1 MSPKLYQTSPKLS
14 KTFGNPI
21 CFIQVLLCISIEN
34 LLERA
39 IADAWQIRVPASVRV
54 LQVGT
59 KIIIL

>member
-1 MSPKLYQTSPKLS
+1 MEPTLS
-14 KTFGNPI
+14 HKVKEALASSTTD
-21 CFIQVLLCISIEN
+21 

-39 IADAWQIRVPASVRV
+39 IADAWQIRVPESVRV